1 MQVQLAGEPYG
12 PGRESEDFAA
22 ASAEAMVLLDGSSM
36 PETLESGCRHGTA
49 WYARRLGVHLLAR
62 LTDRADRTIA
72 QCLADAI
79 AETAALHGGRCDL
92 ANPNTPA
99 AMVVAARLSGGSL
112 EYLVL
117 GDSLLVLHPRDG
129 GAPRVIGDNQR
140 FPGGEL
146 LRRQIWTTVP
156 GSAERAALYL
166 AYARAVRAARNSG
179 HGPWIAAAAPQAAEH
194 AETGFVAL
202 DGLRGVAALTDGAAR
217 YTERFGLG
225 SWSDVLRLLAESG
238 PAELIAQVRAVEDAD
253 ADCTRWPRGKRSDDA
268 FAVYAR
274 L

>member
-22 ASAEAMVLLDGSSM
+22 ASAEAMVLLDGSST
-36 PETLESGCRHGTA
+36 PENLETGCRHGTA

-62 LTDRADRTIA
+62 LTDRADRSIT

-92 ANPNTPA
+92 GNPNTPA
-99 AMVVAARLSGGSL
+99 AMVVATRVVGGSL

-129 GAPRVIGDNQR
+129 APRVIGDNQR

-146 LRRQIWTTVP
+146 LRRRLWTTP
-156 GSAERAALYL
+156 QGSPERAVLYL
-166 AYARAVRAARNSG
+166 EYARAVRAARNSG
-179 HGPWIAAAAPQAAEH
+179 QGPWIAAAAPQAARH
-194 AETGFVAL
+194 AETGVVAL
-202 DGLRGVAALTDGAAR
+202 AELHGLAALTDGAAR
-217 YTERFGLG
+217 FTERFGLG
-225 SWSDVLRLLAESG
+225 SWSDALRLLAESG
-238 PAELIAQVRAVEDAD
+238 PAELIAQVRAVERAD

>member
-22 ASAEAMVLLDGSSM
+22 ASAEALVLLDGSSM
-36 PETLESGCRHGTA
+36 PEGMESGCRHGTA

-62 LTDRADRTIA
+62 LTDRADRSIA
-72 QCLADAI
+72 ECLADAI

-99 AMVVAARLSGGSL
+99 AMVVAARLTGGSL

-117 GDSLLVLHPRDG
+117 GDSLLVLHPRK

-146 LRRQIWTTVP
+146 LRRQVWTTVP
-156 GSAERAALYL
+156 GSAERSELYM
-166 AYARAVRAARNSG
+166 AYAQAVRTARNSG
-179 HGPWIAAAAPQAAEH
+179 QGPWIAAAAPRAAEH
-194 AETGFVAL
+194 AETGFVPLA
-202 DGLRGVAALTDGAAR
+202 DLRGVAALTDGAAR
-217 YTERFGLG
+217 FTERFGLG
-225 SWSDVLRLLAESG
+225 SWSDALRLLAESG
-238 PAELIAQVRAVEDAD
+238 PAELIAQVRAVEEAD
-253 ADCTRWPRGKRSDDA
+253 ADCAQWPRGKKSDDA
-268 FAVYAR
+268 CALYAR
-274 L
+274 I